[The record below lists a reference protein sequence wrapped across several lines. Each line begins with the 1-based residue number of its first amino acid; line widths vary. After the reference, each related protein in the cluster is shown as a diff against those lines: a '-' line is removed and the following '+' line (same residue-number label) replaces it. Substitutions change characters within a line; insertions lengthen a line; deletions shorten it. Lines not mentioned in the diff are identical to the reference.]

1 MRIYKTN
8 SDRVDLYL
16 IANNEFELITTQ
28 TSKQATSNSTITSNA
43 NVNFGID
50 AAYLKRYKT
59 IESGFPI
66 DRAGRFNYDIEG
78 YSLPKLKINVFSK
91 IKKDRKE
98 INLNVR
104 YISGYD
110 NFKSLSSRSRSI
122 GGYSNK
128 VSSSLMFDL
137 MYKKILDFN
146 DSKLDLNISILNISD
161 EQAPKVNSQPE
172 FSFDPRQA
180 DPRGRMFSLGLQFN
194 L

>member
-1 MRIYKTN
+1 M
-8 SDRVDLYL
+8 
-16 IANNEFELITTQ
+16 
-28 TSKQATSNSTITSNA
+28 
-43 NVNFGID
+43 
-50 AAYLKRYKT
+50 
-59 IESGFPI
+59 
-66 DRAGRFNYDIEG
+66 
-78 YSLPKLKINVFSK
+78 PKLKINVFSK

-98 INLNVR
+98 INLNAR

-128 VSSSLMFDL
+128 VSSSLMLDL
-137 MYKKILDFN
+137 MYKQILDFN
-146 DSKLDLNISILNISD
+146 NSKLDLSISILNISD